1 VNRALLPG
9 ADGANGDLQM
19 VECDAYDETDRG
31 ENVQPWRLTV
41 TPEASF
47 LMDFHAHL
55 CSDEII
61 GFLGGTW
68 DRETRTLSVTKALP
82 ARRLV
87 LGAPGENA
95 GVEVELDP
103 ESVPEIV
110 ETLDTNGLRVVGWYH
125 SHPVFYTH
133 PSLRDIENQANYQA
147 LFRDDG
153 PQGESMPFVGAI
165 VGPYDLRNASHKS
178 DVRWFHVVPGESG
191 GGSTSE
197 PNGRPFELRCDRDE
211 SAAMDS
217 GGLIREVRGLA
228 DVFGDPKDD
237 SRIDGSHME
246 GGDEAGTGPT
256 AGTGISN
263 ERADRVD
270 MSEHWR
276 DGMTRMEKLG
286 RSLGSRLPGDWPSSL
301 VDGYVGGVLKY
312 LRSAWNI
319 ATLAPNPSAE

>member
-1 VNRALLPG
+1 
-9 ADGANGDLQM
+9 
-19 VECDAYDETDRG
+19 
-31 ENVQPWRLTV
+31 
-41 TPEASF
+41 
-47 LMDFHAHL
+47 
-55 CSDEII
+55 
-61 GFLGGTW
+61 
-68 DRETRTLSVTKALP
+68 
-82 ARRLV
+82 
-87 LGAPGENA
+87 
-95 GVEVELDP
+95 
-103 ESVPEIV
+103 
-110 ETLDTNGLRVVGWYH
+110 
-125 SHPVFYTH
+125 
-133 PSLRDIENQANYQA
+133 
-147 LFRDDG
+147 
-153 PQGESMPFVGAI
+153 
-165 VGPYDLRNASHKS
+165 
-178 DVRWFHVVPGESG
+178 
-191 GGSTSE
+191 
-197 PNGRPFELRCDRDE
+197 
-211 SAAMDS
+211 MDS